1 MGKIIG
7 VILMGLSASS
17 FAASPDPRLPDASLE
32 VGVVDFSGKKSDVWT
47 ATEVRRTQPFLR
59 LESRFLGRLY
69 FVFQFKTSAPEHL
82 WVRQTYGEAESSVEG
97 VDPLR
102 LDVRSHLRSRLNHTY
117 GFGLRGIIW
126 KNDRLMLQSDL
137 MLENTPRAD
146 VDIESA
152 ELASD
157 FQTINLTRIVTDG
170 EAVRAEYEWKEF
182 GTGVRMDATVND
194 RLTLYGR
201 AGLTVLLGNIRLYYS
216 DDFAAEVDQWAE
228 NLTQILGWTPI
239 ILKHRFDIN
248 YFAPTF
254 TLGTELR
261 LWDSVSLNALGS
273 FTHADEGS
281 LWVGQIGF
289 IFRGSK

>member
-7 VILMGLSASS
+7 VILMGLSTLS

-32 VGVVDFSGKKSDVWT
+32 VGVADFNGKKSDTWT
-47 ATEVRRTQPFLR
+47 ATEVSRTEPFIR
-59 LESRFLGRLY
+59 IESRFLGRLY

-102 LDVRSHLRSRLNHTY
+102 LDVRSHLRSRFNNTY
-117 GFGLRGIIW
+117 GFGLRGVIW
-126 KNDRLMLQSDL
+126 KNYRLMLQSDL
-137 MLENTPRAD
+137 LFENSPRAD
-146 VDIESA
+146 VDIEDA

-157 FQTINLTRIVTDG
+157 FQSIDLTRIVTDS
-170 EAVRAEYEWKEF
+170 EAVRAEYEWKKF
-182 GTGVRMDATVND
+182 DAGVRMDVAAND
-194 RLTLYGR
+194 RLSFYGR
-201 AGLTVLLGNIRLYYS
+201 AGFTALLGSIRLYYS
-216 DDFAAEVDQWAE
+216 DDFAAEIDHWAE
-228 NLTQILGWTPI
+228 KLTEVLGWAPI
-239 ILKHRFDIN
+239 VLKHRFDMN
-248 YFAPTF
+248 YLAPTF

-261 LWDSVSLNALGS
+261 LWDSVSLNASGS

-281 LWVGQIGF
+281 LWVGQIGL